1 MVDHCNR
8 APAPKYLTV
17 FDSQVTALE
26 EKANG
31 MWEFMVTMA
40 TAVVSAELGSG
51 IHSELETHVRER
63 TGRGR
68 RCC

>member
-1 MVDHCNR
+1 MADHCNQ

-31 MWEFMVTMA
+31 MCEFMVTMV
-40 TAVVSAELGSG
+40 TAVVSVELDSRDPLRVGD
-51 IHSELETHVRER
+51 LRER
-63 TGRGR
+63 KNRKR
-68 RCC
+68 